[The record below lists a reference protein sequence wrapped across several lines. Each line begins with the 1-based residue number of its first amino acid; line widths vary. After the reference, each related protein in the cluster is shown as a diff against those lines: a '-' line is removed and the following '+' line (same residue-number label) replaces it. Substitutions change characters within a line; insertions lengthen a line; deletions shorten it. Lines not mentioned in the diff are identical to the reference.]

1 MWHCPFKFPK
11 KFYVLK
17 DKDGEVISSSEDK
30 NVLQEKKTDEQDI
43 EMRNYDGCPAFSFDN
58 TDDLL

>member
-1 MWHCPFKFPK
+1 M
-11 KFYVLK
+11 LK

-30 NVLQEKKTDEQDI
+30 NTLQEKKTDEQDI
-43 EMRNYDGCPAFSFDN
+43 EIRNYDGCPAFSFDN